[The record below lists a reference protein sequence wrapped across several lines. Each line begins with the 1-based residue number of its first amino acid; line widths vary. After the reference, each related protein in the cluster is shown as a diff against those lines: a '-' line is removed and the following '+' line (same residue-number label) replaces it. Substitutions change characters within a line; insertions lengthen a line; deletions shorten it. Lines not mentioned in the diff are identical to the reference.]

1 LRYFINVIP
10 SGGPRLLRKPDAG
23 RYYTG
28 DAFNPILWLRQEDNG
43 WPDNI
48 AISLTVSR
56 PDAGVGNILA
66 VSGLGSPGSIDA
78 DAIPARQATLQ
89 AIETATGKPVVK
101 YVDATFAM
109 ADDSLNTRGSFESGG
124 AFGRE
129 FTDFFTVEG
138 TYTFYAKATYGDD
151 CLGMR
156 ELKWSV
162 HVDVGIDPGKTT
174 VTSTPLPPRPDGGQC
189 YRLTFRPADKYGNL
203 LGPGRGDGFTVVAQ
217 PGATPSATVVDL
229 GNGSYQCDVCTD
241 PNTIEPPQIGIVQ
254 PGRDPVILV
263 PPVRLL
269 VYSVKFVCG
278 EQKDDCCGCAPVRPG
293 HYSSEIN
300 ILNPTGKEAFLLL
313 RPIPLVVA
321 GAVTGRE
328 PKFNGPGKPDAIR
341 LPAHSATMADCC
353 RIQEL
358 ILGAKPSGAVP
369 LTIGILEIVSTADL
383 SVTAV
388 YTATDRAGSS
398 PSIDVNQIP
407 ARLLTAG

>member
-1 LRYFINVIP
+1 
-10 SGGPRLLRKPDAG
+10 
-23 RYYTG
+23 
-28 DAFNPILWLRQEDNG
+28 
-43 WPDNI
+43 
-48 AISLTVSR
+48 
-56 PDAGVGNILA
+56 
-66 VSGLGSPGSIDA
+66 
-78 DAIPARQATLQ
+78 
-89 AIETATGKPVVK
+89 
-101 YVDATFAM
+101 
-109 ADDSLNTRGSFESGG
+109 
-124 AFGRE
+124 
-129 FTDFFTVEG
+129 
-138 TYTFYAKATYGDD
+138 
-151 CLGMR
+151 
-156 ELKWSV
+156 
-162 HVDVGIDPGKTT
+162 
-174 VTSTPLPPRPDGGQC
+174 
-189 YRLTFRPADKYGNL
+189 
-203 LGPGRGDGFTVVAQ
+203 
-217 PGATPSATVVDL
+217 VVDL